1 MSDVTHCN
9 TPSLWETLAYAITL
23 TFFKRK
29 KPCLLCMCEPN
40 VHQHFSVKGLWDLF
54 SPLFSLQL
62 RKKKKK
68 KSQLQLNSS
77 QPVNKTKNKLLHA
90 HLQPCHKYCV
100 KSDVPLGMWVLHQFL
115 QPHPLQ
121 HQSIYST
128 SGWRGESRGGERE
141 ERGGEMMFENNWV
154 GRTERKQEGGGGIN
168 GSNVWNYN
176 LVLSTHR
183 FFSPGAQCSSQFAI
197 CYSPLSVSLITGLL
211 W

>member
-1 MSDVTHCN
+1 MQ
-9 TPSLWETLAYAITL
+9 SLSHSLKEKNPVYYACVNLMYISTSALRDYETYSH
-23 TFFKRK
+23 
-29 KPCLLCMCEPN
+29 PYS
-40 VHQHFSVKGLWDLF
+40 HFNLE
-54 SPLFSLQL
+54 
-62 RKKKKK
+62 KKKK

-100 KSDVPLGMWVLHQFL
+100 KSDVPLGMWVLQQFL

-154 GRTERKQEGGGGIN
+154 GRTERKQEGGGG
-168 GSNVWNYN
+168 
-176 LVLSTHR
+176 
-183 FFSPGAQCSSQFAI
+183 
-197 CYSPLSVSLITGLL
+197 
-211 W
+211 

>member
-1 MSDVTHCN
+1 MSDVTHRN

-121 HQSIYST
+121 RLFIRLQA
-128 SGWRGESRGGERE
+128 GEVRAGEERERRGGGRWCLRTTEWEGR
-141 ERGGEMMFENNWV
+141 RGS
-154 GRTERKQEGGGGIN
+154 KKGGGG
-168 GSNVWNYN
+168 
-176 LVLSTHR
+176 
-183 FFSPGAQCSSQFAI
+183 
-197 CYSPLSVSLITGLL
+197 
-211 W
+211 

>member
-1 MSDVTHCN
+1 MQ
-9 TPSLWETLAYAITL
+9 SLSHSLKEKNPVYYACVNLMYISTSALRDYETYSH
-23 TFFKRK
+23 
-29 KPCLLCMCEPN
+29 PYS
-40 VHQHFSVKGLWDLF
+40 HFNLE
-54 SPLFSLQL
+54 
-62 RKKKKK
+62 KKKK

-121 HQSIYST
+121 RLFIRLQA
-128 SGWRGESRGGERE
+128 GEVRAGEERE
-141 ERGGEMMFENNWV
+141 RRGGGEMMFENNWV